1 MSRKGKR
8 MKPHRIKAV
17 MLRHTY
23 EARRNMDR
31 VIDMVYWPVLDIIVW
46 GFFTIYLGRGGHLQ
60 PGLVSFMLGA
70 IILWG
75 LFFGFQ
81 RDMAVG
87 FLDELWS
94 RNLVNLF
101 STPLSVS
108 EYMTGLIAVN
118 VAKAMV
124 GMTSAALIAWVFYAF
139 DIFPKLLSFLPFM
152 LNLILFALALGIII
166 TGLIF
171 RYTTKIQGLAWSFAG
186 LLMPMS
192 CVLYPMKSL
201 PRYLRPIA
209 WMLPTTHSF
218 EGMRQVLAGGGYSAR
233 DFGWGLALNA
243 MYFIFAIVFFRWI
256 FESARS
262 RGLLVKL
269 E

>member
-1 MSRKGKR
+1 MSRKGR
-8 MKPHRIKAV
+8 PMKPHRIKAV

-31 VIDMVYWPVLDIIVW
+31 IIDMVYWPVLDIIVW

-60 PGLVSFMLGA
+60 PGLVSCMLGA

-101 STPLSVS
+101 STPLSVE
-108 EYMTGLIAVN
+108 EYMTGLIVVN

-139 DIFPKLLSFLPFM
+139 DIFPRLPMFLPFM

-186 LLMPMS
+186 LLMPLS
-192 CVLYPMKSL
+192 CVLYPLKSL
-201 PRYLRPIA
+201 PSYLRPIA

-218 EGMRQVLAGGGYSAR
+218 EGMRQALAGGG
-233 DFGWGLALNA
+233 
-243 MYFIFAIVFFRWI
+243 FRRMT
-256 FESARS
+256 SCGAS
-262 RGLLVKL
+262 R
-269 E
+269 

>member
-8 MKPHRIKAV
+8 MKRHRIEATI
-17 MLRHTY
+17 MRHAY
-23 EARRNMDR
+23 ETRRNLDR
-31 VIDMVYWPVLDIIVW
+31 ILDMVYWPVLDIIVW
-46 GFFTIYLGRGGHLQ
+46 GFFTIYLGRGAAMK
-60 PGLVSFMLGA
+60 PGMISFMLGA

-75 LFFGFQ
+75 LFFAFQ

-101 STPLSVS
+101 STPLSVA

-118 VAKAMV
+118 LGKAMV
-124 GMTSAALIAWVFYAF
+124 GMSCAALIAWMFYAF
-139 DIFPKLLSFLPFM
+139 NIFPRLLAFMPFM
-152 LNLILFALALGIII
+152 LNLVLFALALGIII

-186 LLMPMS
+186 LLMPLS
-192 CVLYPMKSL
+192 CVLYPLKSL
-201 PRYLRPIA
+201 PSYLRPA
-209 WMLPTTHSF
+209 ASMLPTTHSF
-218 EGMRQVLAGGGYSAR
+218 EGMRQVLAGGGFSAHH
-233 DFGWGLALNA
+233 FGWGLALNGL
-243 MYFIFAIVFFRWI
+243 YFVVAIVFFRWI

>member
-1 MSRKGKR
+1 
-8 MKPHRIKAV
+8 MKLHRIEATI
-17 MLRHTY
+17 MRHAY
-23 EARRNMDR
+23 ESRRNLDR
-31 VIDMVYWPVLDIIVW
+31 ILDMVYWPVLDIIVW
-46 GFFTIYLGRGGHLQ
+46 GFFTIYLGRGNHLQ
-60 PGLVSFMLGA
+60 PGAISFMLGA

-75 LFFGFQ
+75 LFFAFQ

-118 VAKAMV
+118 VLKAAV
-124 GMTSAALIAWVFYAF
+124 GMVAAALIAWAGYAF
-139 DIFPKLLSFLPFM
+139 DIFPRLPAFLPFM
-152 LNLILFALALGIII
+152 LNLMLFALALGIII

-192 CVLYPMKSL
+192 CVLYPLQSL

-218 EGMRQVLAGGGYSAR
+218 EGMRQVLAGGGFSPR
-233 DFGWGLALNA
+233 HFEWGLALNA
-243 MYFIFAIVFFRWI
+243 MYFIFAIFFFRWI

>member
-8 MKPHRIKAV
+8 MKRHRIEATI
-17 MLRHTY
+17 MRHTY
-23 EARRNMDR
+23 EARRNLDR
-31 VIDMVYWPVLDIIVW
+31 ILDMVYWPVLDIIVW
-46 GFFTIYLGRGGHLQ
+46 GFFTIYLGRGAAMK
-60 PGLVSFMLGA
+60 PGMISFMLGA

-75 LFFGFQ
+75 LFFAFQ

-118 VAKAMV
+118 MLKAMV
-124 GMTSAALIAWVFYAF
+124 GMTAAALIAWGCYAF
-139 DIFPKLLSFLPFM
+139 DIFPRLPAFLPFM
-152 LNLILFALALGIII
+152 LNLMLFALALGIII

-186 LLMPMS
+186 LLMPLS
-192 CVLYPMKSL
+192 CVLYPLKSL
-201 PRYLRPIA
+201 PTCLRPVA

-218 EGMRQVLAGGGYSAR
+218 EGMRQVLAGGGFSQNHFA
-233 DFGWGLALNA
+233 WGLALNV

-256 FESARS
+256 FEAARS

>member
-1 MSRKGKR
+1 

-17 MLRHTY
+17 ILRHTY
-23 EARRNMDR
+23 ESRRNMDR
-31 VIDMVYWPVLDIIVW
+31 ITDMVYWPVLDIIVW
-46 GFFTIYLGRGGHLQ
+46 GFFTIYLGRGNHLQ
-60 PGLVSFMLGA
+60 PGMISFMLGA
-70 IILWG
+70 VILWG
-75 LFFGFQ
+75 LFFAFQ

-118 VAKAMV
+118 VVKAMV
-124 GMTSAALIAWVFYAF
+124 GMTTAALIAWVFYAF
-139 DIFPKLLSFLPFM
+139 DIFPKLPAFLPFM
-152 LNLILFALALGIII
+152 LNLVLFALALGIII

-186 LLMPMS
+186 LLMPLS
-192 CVLYPMKSL
+192 CVLYPLKSL
-201 PRYLRPIA
+201 PSYLRPIA
-209 WMLPTTHSF
+209 WILPTTHSF
-218 EGMRQVLAGGGYSAR
+218 EGMRQVLAGGGFSA
-233 DFGWGLALNA
+233 DHFVWGLALNVG
-243 MYFIFAIVFFRWI
+243 YFIFAIAFFRWI

>member
-1 MSRKGKR
+1 MSRKGKP
-8 MKPHRIKAV
+8 MKRHRIKAV
-17 MLRHTY
+17 ILRHTY
-23 EARRNMDR
+23 ESCRNMDR
-31 VIDMVYWPVLDIIVW
+31 VIDMLYWPVLDIIVW
-46 GFFTIYLGRGGHLQ
+46 GFFTIYLGRGSHLQ
-60 PGLVSFMLGA
+60 PGLISFMLGA

-118 VAKAMV
+118 ILKAAV
-124 GMTSAALIAWVFYAF
+124 GMSAAALIAWVFYAF
-139 DIFPKLLSFLPFM
+139 DIFPHLPAFLPFM
-152 LNLILFALALGIII
+152 LNLILFALALGIVI

-171 RYTTKIQGLAWSFAG
+171 RFTTKIQGLAWSFAG
-186 LLMPMS
+186 LLMPLS
-192 CVLYPMKSL
+192 CVLYPLKSL
-201 PRYLRPIA
+201 PSYLRPIA

-218 EGMRQVLAGGGYSAR
+218 EGMRQVLAGGGFSAR
-233 DFGWGLALNA
+233 HFGWGIGLNA